1 MSVAGTKIPFQLKSH
16 EEILELQIFLDKSV
30 MEVFVNGGR
39 EVFTRVIYPG
49 EKDLGIELFAS
60 GGDALVESLDV
71 WQMSSIW

>member
-1 MSVAGTKIPFQLKSH
+1 
-16 EEILELQIFLDKSV
+16 

-49 EKDLGIELFAS
+49 VQDLGIELFAS